1 MRIFAVLVLAAGAA
15 LPPTVPIASGET
27 AREILDRRQA
37 LEDGPRRWTDRVEK
51 LSLII
56 EDGRGGE
63 RRRELTRY
71 ERRGQGRGTSTLVFF
86 HAPPEVKGTGFL
98 SIGRPGAS
106 ADQWL
111 FLPELRRVRQIAARA
126 RSESFVGTD
135 LTYGDLDMIADMPWW
150 SEADARSRLR
160 GEEAVGEVPS
170 WVIELAPQREGIA
183 YGRILLWLGKDDLV
197 PRRLELFSEA
207 DAAQASKRIE
217 QRAIR
222 LVGAVPVA
230 HEVEVTTPGK
240 GSRTRATTTAI
251 AFDSGLPDDLFTQ
264 RTLERGEP

>member
-1 MRIFAVLVLAAGAA
+1 MFLLVLLVLGVAAPVGRSLAGA
-15 LPPTVPIASGET
+15 ET

-86 HAPPEVKGTGFL
+86 HAPAEVKGTGFL
-98 SIGRPGAS
+98 SIGRPGAA

-150 SEADARSRLR
+150 SEDDARSRLR
-160 GEEAVGEVPS
+160 GEEAVGDVPS
-170 WVIELAPQREGIA
+170 WVIELAPQRDSIA
-183 YGRILLWLGKDDLV
+183 YSRILLWLAKDDLV
-197 PRRLELFSEA
+197 PRRLELFAEA
-207 DAAQASKRIE
+207 DTGQPSKRIE

-222 LVGAVPVA
+222 MVGPVPVA

-240 GSRTRATTTAI
+240 GSRTRATTI
-251 AFDSGLPDDLFTQ
+251 SVAFDSGLPDDLFTQ